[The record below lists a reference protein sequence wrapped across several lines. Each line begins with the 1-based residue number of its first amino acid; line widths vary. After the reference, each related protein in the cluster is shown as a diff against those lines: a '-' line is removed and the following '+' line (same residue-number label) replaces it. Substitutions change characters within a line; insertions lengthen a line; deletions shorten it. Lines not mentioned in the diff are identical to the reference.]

1 MNKELNIFI
10 HNIIKMNKHITKQLY
25 EAYTDFNYTDQNI
38 FKFDLDY
45 LMNLYNIHFIDAKTL
60 RNDQNNFRDKIIKRD
75 KCCVLSN
82 KYVSECEAAHIV
94 PVYISSNYDPD
105 NGILLSAS
113 LHKNYDANLWAI
125 NPDNLTVE
133 LNEDKI
139 GDEYFECIKYKNTQ
153 LNIQPTDKMLYYLRE
168 RYNLF
173 KKLH

>member
-1 MNKELNIFI
+1 MNKVINNLVYNIY
-10 HNIIKMNKHITKQLY
+10 MNNKTMTTQIY
-25 EAYTDFNYTDQNI
+25 DSYIDYGYIDRYI
-38 FKFDLDY
+38 FKLDLDY
-45 LMNLYNIHFIDAKTL
+45 LMNLYDLHFINIDNI

-82 KYVSECEAAHIV
+82 KHISECEAAHIV

-113 LHKNYDANLWAI
+113 LHKNYDANLWSI
-125 NPDNLTVE
+125 NPDTLMVE

-139 GDEYFECIKYKNTQ
+139 KDEYFKCTKYKDML
-153 LNIQPTDKMLYYLRE
+153 LNIQPNEKMIYYLRK

-173 KKLH
+173 K